1 MMCAKDLGK
10 DSCQGDSGVSAR
22 MCSWAWYRG
31 DMGVPTRISRAFI
44 LVVHP
49 PTIKSEKWP
58 AGGACP
64 FLPTS
69 IVTGVQPDGVAAVTS
84 NPFDVLSNLFLADV
98 PSDEKSEF
106 NRKSQAFGVHG

>member
-1 MMCAKDLGK
+1 MEVDVKLIMNDECEQCSDGLGFSYHDQIMENMMCAKDLGK

-49 PTIKSEKWP
+49 PTIKSEK
-58 AGGACP
+58 
-64 FLPTS
+64 
-69 IVTGVQPDGVAAVTS
+69 
-84 NPFDVLSNLFLADV
+84 
-98 PSDEKSEF
+98 
-106 NRKSQAFGVHG
+106 